1 MTVPPQLFKSLNNIM
16 SNDTDVIE
24 KKKTEVKEPKEPGK
38 VNVICMNDDKTPVE
52 FVIAMLVSI
61 FRHDS
66 EQAVKL
72 TLQIHN
78 DGSAVVGTYS
88 TEIAEQK
95 VEDATS
101 MARLNGFPL
110 VLKTAAQ

>member
-1 MTVPPQLFKSLNNIM
+1 M
-16 SNDTDVIE
+16 SNNTDVIE
-24 KKKTEVKEPKEPGK
+24 KKKTDVKEPQEPGK

-61 FRHDS
+61 FRHESDH
-66 EQAVKL
+66 AVKL

-88 TEIAEQK
+88 NEIAEQK
-95 VEDATS
+95 VVDATS
-101 MARLNGFPL
+101 MARMNGFPL